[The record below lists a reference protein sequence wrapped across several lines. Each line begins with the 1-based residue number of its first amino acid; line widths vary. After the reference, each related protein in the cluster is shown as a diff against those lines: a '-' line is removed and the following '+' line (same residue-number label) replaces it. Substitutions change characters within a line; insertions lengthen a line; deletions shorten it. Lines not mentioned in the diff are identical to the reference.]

1 MIDRHGKRKIDHLKT
16 RESQPCMDVE
26 FKGIVYSILD
36 PLVKIPG
43 GELEKFFV
51 PILNPAKGDCGI
63 DVRHLSNLCRNDQR
77 DVKTLANEKG
87 RTAFPH
93 QYVEQ
98 IFQYFSIVQGQTG
111 ADFQRRTR
119 SAPSGHAEI
128 PGFREIKGV
137 KEFCPIAHLETPF
150 FCSCMQ
156 GSCLEPILANVS
168 KISGKKNR
176 CSKPSNGCELRS
188 DIYPEEEG

>member
-16 RESQPCMDVE
+16 RESQPCMNVE

-51 PILNPAKGDCGI
+51 SILNPAKGDCGI

-77 DVKTLANEKG
+77 NVKALANEKG
-87 RTAFPH
+87 RTAFLQ

-98 IFQYFSIVQGQTG
+98 IFQYFSIVQSQTG

-119 SAPSGHAEI
+119 SAPVGHAESSF
-128 PGFREIKGV
+128 FREIKCV
-137 KEFCPIAHLETPF
+137 KKFCPVIHREIQVFLFLGQVYKDLVEQPTPANRIR
-150 FCSCMQ
+150 
-156 GSCLEPILANVS
+156 ILAM
-168 KISGKKNR
+168 KIIGVRSRSG
-176 CSKPSNGCELRS
+176 
-188 DIYPEEEG
+188 D

>member
-26 FKGIVYSILD
+26 FKGIAYSILD

-51 PILNPAKGDCGI
+51 PILNPSKGDCGI

-77 DVKTLANEKG
+77 NVKTLGNEKV
-87 RTAFPH
+87 RTALPH

-98 IFQYFSIVQGQTG
+98 IFQYFSIVQSQTG
-111 ADFQRRTR
+111 ADFQRGTR
-119 SAPSGHAEI
+119 SAPVGHAESSF
-128 PGFREIKGV
+128 FRKIKGV
-137 KEFCPIAHLETPF
+137 KKFCPVIHHE
-150 FCSCMQ
+150 
-156 GSCLEPILANVS
+156 S
-168 KISGKKNR
+168 KFSYFW
-176 CSKPSNGCELRS
+176 SSL
-188 DIYPEEEG
+188 